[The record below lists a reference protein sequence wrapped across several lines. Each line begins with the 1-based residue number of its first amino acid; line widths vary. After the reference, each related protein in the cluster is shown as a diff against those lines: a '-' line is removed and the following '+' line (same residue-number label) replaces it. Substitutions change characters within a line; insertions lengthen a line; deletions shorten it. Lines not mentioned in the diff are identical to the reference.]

1 MAVSV
6 LSEDGRAHLVHAML
20 YLGTEHYTWV
30 AGLGRGAFGVVLQA
44 QCKATRATCAVK
56 LVAPAAS
63 GHAAPHAVRELHA
76 VSHLAT
82 SRNVVRFS
90 RALLLSNGVVALVMP
105 CYSASLRVLISLPPP
120 PPLALVQ
127 CVVRSVV
134 LALRDAHARGFVS
147 QDLKPDN
154 ILLRPLDHAHAFVVL
169 ADWGM
174 VVDVRVA
181 AQPPIVRAGTLW
193 YAAPEALWS
202 ADGGGGAGGGAHVP
216 ADAIAARDVWALGVV
231 AHELLLGLPSPIHM
245 SIVPAGAS
253 LHAAVLRTIV
263 RLYGVPPVGTPA
275 RVFLAACGLS
285 DSVPAAGAT
294 LHLLHTARRRRASAC
309 HDNATTL
316 HDAHAFATAC
326 LQYEPLARMTPAAA
340 LQHAFVRGAPRVADV
355 EAVFPASLRRVHTRR
370 DIAIPTNA
378 PMAVQRMARA
388 LATLADFA
396 PGSVVGVDA
405 DDGPRV
411 WRHAASAASRTAL
424 AALWH
429 DTVAPLRH
437 GAAAWLG
444 ALHIHNTL
452 GEPLVTVMD
461 LAPCWGALVLS
472 SCLISTAMHDAVVA
486 AADRAAVPCAVAA
499 AQLLQR
505 CAGALP
511 RLPPWAVA
519 AVSTL
524 PAAELAALCV
534 ATCGAET
541 VAGAVSP

>member
-181 AQPPIVRAGTLW
+181 AQPPVTRAGTLW
-193 YAAPEALWS
+193 YAAPEALGS
-202 ADGGGGAGGGAHVP
+202 ADGGAA
-216 ADAIAARDVWALGVV
+216 AIAARDVWALGVV

-245 SIVPAGAS
+245 TIVPAGAS
-253 LHAAVLRTIV
+253 LPAAVLRTMV
-263 RLYGVPPVGTPA
+263 RLYGVPTVGTPA
-275 RVFLAACGLS
+275 RTFLATCGLS

-326 LQYEPLARMTPAAA
+326 LQYEPLARMTPGAA
-340 LQHAFVRGAPRVADV
+340 LQHAFVRAAPRVADV
-355 EAVFPASLRRVHTRR
+355 EAVMPAALRRVNTRR
-370 DIAIPTNA
+370 DIVIPTQA
-378 PMAVQRMARA
+378 PMAVQRRARA

-396 PGSVVGVDA
+396 PGSVVHA
-405 DDGPRV
+405 DDAGDAAPRV
-411 WRHAASAASRTAL
+411 WRHATSAVSRTAL

-429 DTVAPLRH
+429 DTMSALRH

-452 GEPLVTVMD
+452 GESLKVLDADGVAAD

-472 SCLISTAMHDAVVA
+472 SCLISTAAQDAVVA
-486 AADRAAVPCAVAA
+486 AADRAGVACAVHA

-511 RLPPWAVA
+511 RLPTWAVA

-524 PAAELAALCV
+524 PAPELAALCV
-534 ATCGAET
+534 ATCGSEAP
-541 VAGAVSP
+541 APAALSP